1 MNHGG
6 ESLNAPKYDKEVPQN
21 HIPLLT
27 NGTDVNSDAFS
38 SFQSVYTITVVSFS
52 VA

>member
-1 MNHGG
+1 MLSWRVNHG

-27 NGTDVNSDAFS
+27 NGTDVSFDAFGS
-38 SFQSVYTITVVSFS
+38 L
-52 VA
+52 